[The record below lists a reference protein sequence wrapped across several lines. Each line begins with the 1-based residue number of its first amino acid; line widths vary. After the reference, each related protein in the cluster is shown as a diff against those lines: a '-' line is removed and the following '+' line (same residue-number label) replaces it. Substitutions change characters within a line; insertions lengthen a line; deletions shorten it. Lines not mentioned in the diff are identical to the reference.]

1 MASVCNVY
9 AILTRETRLL
19 PLKTTFGLQAADLN
33 VNLGPLG
40 DLMAE

>member
-1 MASVCNVY
+1 MISACYVY
-9 AILTRETRLL
+9 AQLEQKMGE
-19 PLKTTFGLQAADLN
+19 LKTTFGLQDEDLN